1 MFANVTSFAALTVP
15 FHDHRGVDVVVVLAK
30 ATFVK
35 RGSTLVLADEQ
46 MPVRLSDVP
55 TDPSAVE
62 EGRESSLRYPSDV
75 GGERPGA
82 DIVVVGSAI
91 SPRPVTS
98 VDVAVRAPGR
108 QMSLRVHGER
118 VFYKGALGLE
128 IGPSAVF
135 ERAEITYERAY
146 GGTSRDG
153 SIIDWRNPAGRGV
166 HAKANELDGTP
177 APCIEDP
184 AHPLEGARAAIPVG
198 FGAIA
203 MWWLPRRN
211 LMGTADAA
219 WQAERMP
226 LPPLD
231 FDPRFYQ
238 VAHPSLQMERPLQA
252 GDVIAAHG
260 LCQEGLFQITVPELH
275 LIAHLRRTS
284 APAVSVRLILDT
296 ALVEPEQS
304 RVELTFRRVVP
315 LGRGATLLRE
325 VRLDVDA

>member
-1 MFANVTSFAALTVP
+1 MFANATSFAALAVP
-15 FHDHRGVDVVVVLAK
+15 YHDYRGGDVVVVLAK

-35 RGSTLVLADEQ
+35 RGEHLVLADEQ
-46 MPVRLSDVP
+46 IPVRLRDVP
-55 TDPSAVE
+55 TDPRAVE
-62 EGRESSLRYPSDV
+62 AGRESSLRYPSDV
-75 GGERPGA
+75 GGEKPGA

-91 SPRPVTS
+91 SPTPVTS

-118 VFYKGALGLE
+118 VFYKGVLGLE
-128 IGPSAVF
+128 IGPSAAF
-135 ERAEITYERAY
+135 ERAAITYERAY

-153 SIIDWRNPAGRGV
+153 SIIDWRNPVGRGV
-166 HAKANELDGTP
+166 HQSASELDGAP
-177 APCIEDP
+177 APCVEDP
-184 AHPLEGARAAIPVG
+184 AHPLDGARAAIPVS

-203 MWWLPRRN
+203 MWWLPRRGFA
-211 LMGTADAA
+211 GTADAA
-219 WQAERMP
+219 WHAARMP

-231 FDPRFYQ
+231 FDPRFYH

-252 GDVIAAHG
+252 GDRIAAHG
-260 LCQEGLFQITVPELH
+260 LCQEGLFQITVPELR

-284 APAVSVRLILDT
+284 APAVSVQLILDT

-304 RVELTFRRVVP
+304 RVELTFRRMVP

-325 VRLDVDA
+325 VRLDVAT